1 MFIFIKMLADLFDL
15 DISVWN
21 IGNDINILIQKINH
35 LKDEN
40 ALLKE
45 QISVLESIKNNIPT
59 E

>member
-1 MFIFIKMLADLFDL
+1 MLADLFDL